1 MNLLWFLIFLMTGV
15 ALVTYGGVMVAF
27 GKRRNVGL
35 IFGAAAVM
43 MGLSAPI
50 GVLIGDGNPAVAA
63 ETAPAGTLAFT
74 YPVAGEALDAQD
86 YLLEGTG
93 PSGETL
99 ELLRDGAVLGPVG
112 VNADGAWSYYVQQP
126 QPGEYEYELR
136 GATASAKLKLSVAQ
150 GLTTASNAQCPCRL
164 RITTNERQT
173 ITGAIAVLSRDG
185 TEVARG
191 EAPFVFTNLEAGEY
205 TYTLEADGYVTSKVN
220 AASLPKNKNLSVYLE
235 PQR

>member
-50 GVLIGDGNPAVAA
+50 GVLIGDGTPVAA
-63 ETAPAGTLAFT
+63 APALLAHWRSRT
-74 YPVAGEALDAQD
+74 PPLAKRSMHRITSWKARVHQVRPRVAARRRGHR
-86 YLLEGTG
+86 
-93 PSGETL
+93 SGECQRRRCVVV
-99 ELLRDGAVLGPVG
+99 LRATTPTRGVRIRTARCVRQRQVETQRRTGIDDRQQRPV
-112 VNADGAWSYYVQQP
+112 
-126 QPGEYEYELR
+126 
-136 GATASAKLKLSVAQ
+136 SV
-150 GLTTASNAQCPCRL
+150 PL

-173 ITGAIAVLSRDG
+173 IPGAIAVLSRDG
-185 TEVARG
+185 TEIARG
-191 EAPFVFTNLEAGEY
+191 EAPSVFTNLEAGEY

-220 AASLPKNKNLSVYLE
+220 AASLPRNKNLSVYLD